1 MTSVLQRIQA
11 RIDVLQDWLDHG
23 VPLVVDEDGRERP
36 AYVPT
41 SLTKARTWHDETLE
55 IEKVGDP
62 NSFTTTHPRH
72 GSKVEELERLLK
84 QMKAAGSI
92 RRAPAKS
99 TTDQLK
105 ALRQEHS
112 ALQKQHIKVVSQ
124 LAAAREE
131 LQRERTQRL
140 SVQQVLAAIRRR
152 ERGNAERAG
161 KALLAAVPTTDGE

>member
-1 MTSVLQRIQA
+1 MSSVLERIQA

-23 VPLVVDEDGRERP
+23 VPLVADENGLERP

-41 SLTKARTWHDETLE
+41 SLTQARTWHDQALE

-72 GSKVEELERLLK
+72 GSKVEELDRLLK
-84 QMKAAGSI
+84 QMKAARS
-92 RRAPAKS
+92 RRRTPAKS
-99 TTDQLK
+99 ATDQLK
-105 ALRQEHS
+105 ALRQDHA
-112 ALQKQHIKVVSQ
+112 ALHKQHVKVVSQ

-152 ERGNAERAG
+152 ERANAERAG
-161 KALLAAVPTTDGE
+161 KALLAAVPTSNG